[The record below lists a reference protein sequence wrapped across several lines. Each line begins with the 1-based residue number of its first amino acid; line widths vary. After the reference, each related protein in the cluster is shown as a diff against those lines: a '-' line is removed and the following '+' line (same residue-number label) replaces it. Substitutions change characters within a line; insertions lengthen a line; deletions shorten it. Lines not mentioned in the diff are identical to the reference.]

1 MLIAFGDIYQIYS
14 GESNEKDYSCG
25 CACNHDGFST
35 SDGCYCYHNHSGAS
49 YYRKCSKSAD
59 IMQVAVQ
66 GANAMRDIQLARLAL
81 FHGQPDSAKKL
92 TDDAASLLAGDS
104 KDWAKFVKTAPKAK
118 MIDDQY
124 VVINATIALSE
135 DYIATPAKESAI
147 KTANGKMAKGDWK
160 GAVDTLQLAGISV
173 LQTQYLMPLN
183 QTRKAVASAQKLLS
197 SGKYYEAN
205 LALKGAE
212 EGIVID
218 SEMIG
223 AGQ

>member
-1 MLIAFGDIYQIYS
+1 MKKIILAGLLATMMGS
-14 GESNEKDYSCG
+14 
-25 CACNHDGFST
+25 APVM
-35 SDGCYCYHNHSGAS
+35 AS
-49 YYRKCSKSAD
+49 ATTTTAAETATANVQKEAAD
-59 IMQVAVQ
+59 IMQVAVK

-92 TDDAASLLAGDS
+92 TNDAASLLAGDS
-104 KDWAKFVKTAPKAK
+104 SDWAKFVKAAPKAK

-124 VVINATIALSE
+124 VIINATIALSE
-135 DYIATPAKESAI
+135 DYIATPEKESAI

-205 LALKGAE
+205 LVLKGAE

-218 SEMIG
+218 SEMLG

>member
-1 MLIAFGDIYQIYS
+1 MKKIILAGVLATMM
-14 GESNEKDYSCG
+14 G
-25 CACNHDGFST
+25 
-35 SDGCYCYHNHSGAS
+35 
-49 YYRKCSKSAD
+49 SAPVMAATATTTTPAQAATANVQKEAAD
-59 IMQVAVQ
+59 VMQVAVQ

-92 TDDAASLLAGDS
+92 TDDASSLLAGDS

-147 KTANGKMAKGDWK
+147 KTANGKMANGDWK

-205 LALKGAE
+205 LVLKGAE
-212 EGIVID
+212 DGIVVD

>member
-1 MLIAFGDIYQIYS
+1 MKKIILAGLLATMMS
-14 GESNEKDYSCG
+14 
-25 CACNHDGFST
+25 ST
-35 SDGCYCYHNHSGAS
+35 PVLAATTTTPAQAAS
-49 YYRKCSKSAD
+49 ANVQKEAAD
-59 IMQVAVQ
+59 IMQVAVK
-66 GANAMRDIQLARLAL
+66 GTNAMRDIQFARLAL

-104 KDWAKFVKTAPKAK
+104 SDWAKFVKTDAKAK

-124 VVINATIALSE
+124 VIINATVAVSE
-135 DYIATPAKESAI
+135 DYIASPEKETAI

-173 LQTQYLMPLN
+173 AQTQYLMPLN
-183 QTRKAVASAQKLLS
+183 QTRKAVASAEKLLS

-218 SEMIG
+218 SEVLG

>member
-1 MLIAFGDIYQIYS
+1 
-14 GESNEKDYSCG
+14 
-25 CACNHDGFST
+25 
-35 SDGCYCYHNHSGAS
+35 
-49 YYRKCSKSAD
+49 
-59 IMQVAVQ
+59 
-66 GANAMRDIQLARLAL
+66 
-81 FHGQPDSAKKL
+81 
-92 TDDAASLLAGDS
+92 
-104 KDWAKFVKTAPKAK
+104 

-135 DYIATPAKESAI
+135 DYYPPAKESAI

-183 QTRKAVASAQKLLS
+183 QTRKAVTSAQKLLS

-205 LALKGAE
+205 LVLKGAE

-223 AGQ
+223 ARAGQYARRHCRRLLLLCGKLRLR